1 MEIKDI
7 FVRPIDR
14 SLEGV
19 IKADAL
25 DDATVKQELDEY
37 VVTDELKKH
46 FAKFFR
52 AYADSI
58 GKDTEKWACGFP
70 ASSAVVNPTS

>member
-37 VVTDELKKH
+37 VVTDELKN
-46 FAKFFR
+46 
-52 AYADSI
+52 
-58 GKDTEKWACGFP
+58 TLP
-70 ASSAVVNPTS
+70 NSSVPMPIP